1 MVVPLVYGLFAG
13 ASAAAPIVARAL
25 NSPAANK
32 LINEGAK
39 LVGRYP
45 KNTATRV
52 ANFFN
57 ARLTQAKQSLA
68 QDAPSGFAGTTSEGP
83 EIFAL
88 GKDVV
93 DLFSALGPFI
103 LSEVKSKVKRED
115 FATGLKNPTGLTN
128 MKDVEAVV
136 ETASNLGTPDNPVT
150 PEQLQGLIEGHLI
163 PPKNTEEN

>member
-13 ASAAAPIVARAL
+13 ASAATPIVARAL

-45 KNTATRV
+45 KNLAYRV

-57 ARLTQAKQSLA
+57 TRLTSSTQSLA
-68 QDAPSGFAGTTSEGP
+68 QDAPSGFAVTTTEGP
-83 EIFAL
+83 DILGL
-88 GKDVV
+88 GKDAV
-93 DLFSALGPFI
+93 DLFSALGALGPYT
-103 LSEVKSKVKRED
+103 LSEVKNEVKRED

-136 ETASNLGTPDNPVT
+136 ETASNFDGVT
-150 PEQLQGLIEGHLI
+150 PEQLQRLIEDHLI
-163 PPKNTEEN
+163 QTNTEEN

>member
-1 MVVPLVYGLFAG
+1 MVLPLAAYGLFAG
-13 ASAAAPIVARAL
+13 ASAATPIVARAL

-39 LVGRYP
+39 LVGRFP
-45 KNTATRV
+45 KNTANRV

-57 ARLTQAKQSLA
+57 TRLTSATQKLA
-68 QDAPSGFAGTTSEGP
+68 QDVPSGFAGTTSEGP
-83 EIFAL
+83 ELFAL
-88 GKDVV
+88 GKDAV
-93 DLFSALGPFI
+93 DLASSLGALGPFI

-136 ETASNLGTPDNPVT
+136 ETASNFDGVT
-150 PEQLQGLIEGHLI
+150 PEQLQRLIEDHLI
-163 PPKNTEEN
+163 QTNTEEN

>member
-1 MVVPLVYGLFAG
+1 MVLPIVYGLFAG

-39 LVGRYP
+39 LVGRFP
-45 KNTATRV
+45 KNTANRV

-57 ARLTQAKQSLA
+57 TRLTSSATQALA
-68 QDAPSGFAGTTSEGP
+68 QDAPSGFAGTTTEGP
-83 EIFAL
+83 EILAL
-88 GKDVV
+88 GKDIV
-93 DLFSALGPFI
+93 DLGSALGRYT
-103 LSEVKSKVKRED
+103 LSQVKRED

-136 ETASNLGTPDNPVT
+136 ETASNFDGVT
-150 PEQLQGLIEGHLI
+150 PEQLQSLIEDHLI
-163 PPKNTEEN
+163 QTNTEEN

>member
-13 ASAAAPIVARAL
+13 ASAATPIVARAL

-52 ANFFN
+52 ATFFN
-57 ARLTQAKQSLA
+57 KRLTQATQSLA
-68 QDAPSGFAGTTSEGP
+68 QDAPSGFAVTATEGP
-83 EIFAL
+83 DMLAL
-88 GKDVV
+88 GKDAV
-93 DLFSALGPFI
+93 DLASSLGALGPFI

-136 ETASNLGTPDNPVT
+136 ETASNFDGVT
-150 PEQLQGLIEGHLI
+150 PEQLQRLIEDHLI
-163 PPKNTEEN
+163 QTNTEEN